1 MFKNNEG
8 IILHFSVDQKKSSE
22 IKMAYL
28 IFFSDNAYICIP
40 FLVIGIPIEREWI
53 YNERLCF

>member
-28 IFFSDNAYICIP
+28 IFFFDNAYICIP
-40 FLVIGIPIEREWI
+40 ILVIGILKG
-53 YNERLCF
+53 NEFIMKDDLF